1 MNRQLE
7 NRNNESVG
15 FLDPFFD
22 AFFGNEEDKNFG
34 VLAMKTDIKEDEK
47 NYEMDVELPGFDK
60 KDISLN
66 MKDGYLTVS
75 AKVDRNLNEK
85 EKKGYIH
92 RERFSG
98 MSTRSYYVGDVDE
111 KSIKAAYKDGVLAIT
126 FPKDSVKA
134 VEDKHSIAIE

>member
-1 MNRQLE
+1 MDSLIRSSML
-7 NRNNESVG
+7 
-15 FLDPFFD
+15 
-22 AFFGNEEDKNFG
+22 FFGGEEDKNFG

-75 AKVDRNLNEK
+75 AKVDRSLNEK

-98 MSTRSYYVGDVDE
+98 VSSPFLLCWRCRREEHQSR
-111 KSIKAAYKDGVLAIT
+111 L
-126 FPKDSVKA
+126 
-134 VEDKHSIAIE
+134 